1 MLIRILVGWGVV
13 SEGIQK
19 FLFPQAL
26 GVGRFAKIGIPWP
39 AVMAPFAGSIE
50 ITCGGLV
57 LMGLRTRLAV
67 IPLFGVIVVALYTT
81 KISMISKSGVWSMLH
96 EARTDVSMPLG
107 LIFLALVGG
116 GSIAV
121 DEMRRWRR
129 EANPQQNTGA
139 TK

>member
-1 MLIRILVGWGVV
+1 MTLNGAGNWTERAAKAVLLIRILVGWVFV

-26 GVGRFAKIGIPWP
+26 GVGR
-39 AVMAPFAGSIE
+39 
-50 ITCGGLV
+50 
-57 LMGLRTRLAV
+57 MGLRTRLAV

-96 EARTDVSMPLG
+96 EARTDVSMLLG

-121 DEMRRWRR
+121 DEMRRLRPETNR
-129 EANPQQNTGA
+129 QQNTGA